1 VEVRGATDEEL
12 LARAGRDR
20 DAFEELYRRTVARV
34 VSFAVRRCRRA
45 QDVPDLV
52 AAIWVEVIGSADR
65 FDPTRGAAVPWMLG
79 VAANVVASDARRR
92 ARDREAAKRLAGL
105 RVLDDDEVAL
115 LEGAIDAA
123 AVAPGIRAAIDALP
137 EGERAVAELVMV
149 EEMAP
154 EEAARALGLRP
165 AAVRMRLAR
174 ARRKLRLA
182 MEKRM
187 DAARAV
193 RAEKVGWVIP

>member
-20 DAFEELYRRTVARV
+20 DAFEELYRRTIARV

-52 AAIWVEVIGSADR
+52 AAIWLEVIGSADR
-65 FDPTRGAAVPWMLG
+65 FDPGRGDAVPWLLG

-92 ARDREAAKRLAGL
+92 AREREAAKRLAGL

-187 DAARAV
+187 DAAQAV
-193 RAEKVGWVIP
+193 RAEKVGRVIP